1 MRKATPTTGKFRTRG
16 ALAGAMM
23 VSLRSKSR
31 MAKVFAA
38 LIGTVFTG
46 LTGTLRRSTD
56 LTVN

>member
-16 ALAGAMM
+16 ALAGAIK

-38 LIGTVFTG
+38 LISKVSTG
-46 LTGTLRRSTD
+46 LTG
-56 LTVN
+56 NFEEH